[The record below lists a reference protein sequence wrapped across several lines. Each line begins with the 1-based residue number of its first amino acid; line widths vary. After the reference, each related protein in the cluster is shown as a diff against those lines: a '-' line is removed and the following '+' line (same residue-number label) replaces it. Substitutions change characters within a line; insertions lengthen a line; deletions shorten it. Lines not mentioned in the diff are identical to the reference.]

1 MKKYR
6 VFIILLIIT
15 IIYLTVNISSA
26 FVINK
31 PGHTITAYKN
41 NNLVRLHVIANSNSP
56 QDQYIKRQIRDKVV
70 NKMSALKSSPQIN
83 QEMVGQIEKHVKEIL
98 QQSNV
103 SYSARVYMGDYNFPM
118 RSYGELTLPEGKYK
132 AVRII
137 LGTGKGSNWWCVL
150 LPPLCITGNK
160 DNTDKYN
167 NVISGKTNIEFKF
180 KITEILNNNKYNFVE
195 LESKPVFEIEKMID
209 LPGRYIY

>member
-31 PGHTITAYKN
+31 PGNTITAYKN

-56 QDQYIKRQIRDKVV
+56 HDQYIKRYIRDKVI
-70 NKMSALKSSPQIN
+70 NKMSALKSTPQIN
-83 QEMVGQIEKHVKEIL
+83 QDMTGQIEKYVKEIL
-98 QQSNV
+98 EQNNL
-103 SYSARVYMGDYNFPM
+103 SYSARVYLGEFEFPM

-137 LGTGKGSNWWCVL
+137 LGKGKGSNWWCVL
-150 LPPLCITGNK
+150 LPPLCITGNREIT
-160 DNTDKYN
+160 DNN
-167 NVISGKTNIEFKF
+167 SSISGKTNVEFKF
-180 KITEILNNNKYNFVE
+180 KITEILNNNKYNLVE
-195 LESKPVFEIEKMID
+195 LKSKLPVFEIERMVD